1 MLLVLSGGADT
12 IAAPATHQQPMFEKA
27 NVPVVWANLAGQ
39 GHAAP
44 AQGDSGQYRPAV
56 IAWFRY
62 QLMGDP
68 AAARVFTGANCG
80 LCTAAGW
87 TVQKR
92 GV

>member
-1 MLLVLSGGADT
+1 MYR
-12 IAAPATHQQPMFEKA
+12 
-27 NVPVVWANLAGQ
+27 ANLAGQ